1 MWGAGEAGEAGEDG
15 NLTARGGV
23 GSATGLMLMTSAIPP
38 GERVLGD
45 DELVDRVRSGDRT
58 AFGELVRRHQRAALR
73 VAAVVSGSTEEAN
86 DIVQE
91 AMLKVYGGASS
102 YRGRGAVRSW
112 MLRVVA
118 NEAKNH
124 VRTSVRRLHRD
135 DRHAGLQLRAADG
148 ADIDALAVA
157 ERDDLAAALGRLGT
171 NDREVLGC
179 RFVADLSEAET
190 AEVLG
195 VAVGTVKS
203 RTSRALARLRSELE
217 ER

>member
-1 MWGAGEAGEAGEDG
+1 MAP
-15 NLTARGGV
+15 
-23 GSATGLMLMTSAIPP
+23 ATSP

-45 DELVDRVRSGDRT
+45 DELAWRARSGDRQ

-86 DIVQE
+86 DIVQD
-91 AMLKVYGGASS
+91 AMVKVYGNLATH
-102 YRGRGAVRSW
+102 RGDGSVRSW

-124 VRTSVRRLHRD
+124 LRGRVRRVRRD
-135 DRHAGLQLRAADG
+135 DRHAGLQVRVADAAE
-148 ADIDALAVA
+148 ADAVA
-157 ERDDLAAALGRLGT
+157 AVERRELAAAIGRLPV
-171 NDREVLGC
+171 NDRAVIGC
-179 RFVADLSEAET
+179 RYLADLSEVET

-203 RTSRALARLRSELE
+203 RSSRALARLRDELE
-217 ER
+217 AS